1 MQGGV
6 PWPVQKKW
14 SHTMNKKNQS
24 IDQYYTDISSTIDKS
39 KHSVQRAV
47 NDAMVMLYWTIG
59 KYLVCNVLDNN
70 KAEYGQKVVEE
81 LALKLTLN
89 YGKGFEKTSLFRMI
103 KFYRE
108 FPDNQIVATL
118 SQQLTWSHFCF
129 AIRKQNVTKRNIG
142 TKIVTGN

>member
-1 MQGGV
+1 MENEL
-6 PWPVQKKW
+6 K
-14 SHTMNKKNQS
+14 T
-24 IDQYYTDISSTIDKS
+24 IDQYYTDISSTIDQC

-59 KYLVCNVLDNN
+59 KYLVCNVLEGC

-81 LALKLTLN
+81 LAKKLMLN

-108 FPDNQIVATL
+108 FPDNQLVATL
-118 SQQLTWSHFCF
+118 SQQLTWSHFVVLLP
-129 AIRKQNVTKRNIG
+129 IEDETKRNFHAVMCSNENWSVR
-142 TKIVTGN
+142 TLR

>member
-1 MQGGV
+1 
-6 PWPVQKKW
+6 
-14 SHTMNKKNQS
+14 MNKKNQS
-24 IDQYYTDISSTIDKS
+24 IDQFYTDISSTIDKC
-39 KHSVQRAV
+39 KHSVQNAV

-70 KAEYGQKVVEE
+70 KAEYGHKVVEE

-118 SQQLTWSHFCF
+118 SQQLTWSHFVVLLPIEDETQRNFYAVMC
-129 AIRKQNVTKRNIG
+129 RKVSTNS
-142 TKIVTGN
+142 

>member
-6 PWPVQKKW
+6 PC
-14 SHTMNKKNQS
+14 
-24 IDQYYTDISSTIDKS
+24 
-39 KHSVQRAV
+39 SVQRAV

-118 SQQLTWSHFCF
+118 SQQLTWSLILLFLHVRSILFLME
-129 AIRKQNVTKRNIG
+129 
-142 TKIVTGN
+142 KIIT

>member
-1 MQGGV
+1 
-6 PWPVQKKW
+6 
-14 SHTMNKKNQS
+14 MNKKNQS
-24 IDQYYTDISSTIDKS
+24 IDQFYTDISSTIDKC
-39 KHSVQRAV
+39 KHSVQSAV

-70 KAEYGQKVVEE
+70 KAEYGHKVVEE

-103 KFYRE
+103 QFYRE

-129 AIRKQNVTKRNIG
+129 AIRKQNVTRFILPRS
-142 TKIVTGN
+142 IYS

>member
-1 MQGGV
+1 
-6 PWPVQKKW
+6 
-14 SHTMNKKNQS
+14 
-24 IDQYYTDISSTIDKS
+24 
-39 KHSVQRAV
+39 
-47 NDAMVMLYWTIG
+47 MVMLYWTIG

-81 LALKLTLN
+81 LAHKLTLN

-118 SQQLTWSHFCF
+118 SQQLTWSAKEESLCCLN
-129 AIRKQNVTKRNIG
+129 ALPYPKSQKKQ
-142 TKIVTGN
+142 